1 MQEKGPENKK
11 MIQLPCGKKIRLCC
25 AGNPTPK
32 IYFDKLADFNKI
44 GDKPASLELQGS
56 KVAGTF
62 PRGTSLRENA
72 GGMFLESTDYGLFFW
87 ESGLCYLYRRL

>member
-32 IYFDKLADFNKI
+32 IYFDKFEDFSKI
-44 GDKPASLELQGS
+44 REL
-56 KVAGTF
+56 
-62 PRGTSLRENA
+62 
-72 GGMFLESTDYGLFFW
+72 
-87 ESGLCYLYRRL
+87 